1 MHQLTKEIWNNFIA
15 RPQNKKGKP
24 QLSVR
29 KLNEIIEQYEKH
41 THITNR

>member
-29 KLNEIIEQYEKH
+29 KLNEIIEQYEKR
-41 THITNR
+41 ILSTNR

>member
-29 KLNEIIEQYEKH
+29 KLNEIIEKYEKH
-41 THITNR
+41 DITKNK

>member
-15 RPQNKKGKP
+15 RPQNKKGRP

-29 KLNEIIEQYEKH
+29 KLNEIIENYEKRNI
-41 THITNR
+41 TTNR

>member
-29 KLNEIIEQYEKH
+29 KLNEIIENYEKR
-41 THITNR
+41 IFSTNK